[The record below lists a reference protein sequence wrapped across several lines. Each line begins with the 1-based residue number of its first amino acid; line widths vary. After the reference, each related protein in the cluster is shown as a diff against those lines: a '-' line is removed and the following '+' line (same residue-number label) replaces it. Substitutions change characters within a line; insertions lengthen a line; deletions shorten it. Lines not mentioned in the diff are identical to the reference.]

1 MAALTATK
9 AYKGELAG
17 EHQLL
22 LLTATVESDS
32 DTITLTAA
40 DHDAASIV
48 GILGSNITGG
58 IDDKFTNIQVS
69 YSDLTIT
76 ITSVEQ
82 DGYDCIYCLADQNHC
97 VINRKTGGGENP
109 PPTIFYYLTGE
120 VPL

>member
-82 DGYDCIYCLADQNHC
+82 DGTASTAWTDTTVSIALL
-97 VINRKTGGGENP
+97 IKT
-109 PPTIFYYLTGE
+109 TA
-120 VPL
+120 